1 MIQFENV
8 KQILIQITYQLTI
21 SNIDK
26 GVNLLWMAYNNL
38 GNVRIPTVR

>member
-26 GVNLLWMAYNNL
+26 GVNLL
-38 GNVRIPTVR
+38 